1 MEVQVSS
8 EAQWSPK
15 IEKLIID
22 GSKDYAL
29 KDFEGASEKFSN
41 ACMEYSEENDGND
54 SPTLLFLY
62 GRAMFQIGV
71 TKSDVLG
78 GTGGNNNP
86 NGESS
91 KQSEQ
96 DKPKEEEN
104 PNFQL
109 ADDVADDEEEAEE
122 EQEEQSEFELA
133 WEALDAARALFLIEI
148 KEAGD
153 DATKVKSLETKLAET
168 FDLLG
173 EVSLESENFPQAA
186 QDLLESL
193 VLKEKLYKPSSSLIS
208 EGHFK
213 LSLAYEFCVEDPMAK
228 DKAIKEMEKAIA
240 SVKERI
246 KESETPDTTLVKDLQ
261 TRLMELK
268 KSKYDEAIE
277 QQKSDA
283 LLGLIGQDSDMKQ
296 QIAAALGGSA
306 NDISSLVKKKKP
318 AVDNT
323 KGKGKRKVD
332 GTESSATTETDTPK
346 KQKTAE

>member
-1 MEVQVSS
+1 MEDQISS
-8 EAQWSPK
+8 ETQWSSK

-78 GTGGNNNP
+78 ASNNA
-86 NGESS
+86 NGESN
-91 KQSEQ
+91 KQA
-96 DKPKEEEN
+96 DKDKSNGEAN

-109 ADDVADDEEEAEE
+109 ADDVADDEDEEQEE
-122 EQEEQSEFELA
+122 DQEEQSEFELA
-133 WEALDAARALFLIEI
+133 WEALDAARALFLLEI
-148 KEAGD
+148 KEVGE

-213 LSLAYEFCVEDPMAK
+213 LSLAYEFCVEDPKSK

-246 KESETPDTTLVKDLQ
+246 KESETPDATLVKDLQ

-296 QIAAALGGSA
+296 QIAAALGGAA

-323 KGKGKRKVD
+323 KGKRKVD
-332 GTESSATTETDTPK
+332 GTESSTTTETDTSK